1 MENITYE
8 ELEVISDCIL
18 FRINKML
25 KNYDVFTCDLKMLES
40 ISDSVSK
47 LRKLNDKVCSVMKQE
62 EKKKLSKL
70 DLLQR
75 NRK

>member
-1 MENITYE
+1 MENFTHE
-8 ELEVISDCIL
+8 ELIVISDCIL

-25 KNYDVFTCDLKMLES
+25 KNQDVFTCDLKMLES
-40 ISDSVSK
+40 ISDSITK
-47 LRKLNDKVCSVMKQE
+47 LRELNDKVCSLMKQE